1 MVMQLDAVAVMP
13 TLWRGMDGDVYIGKM
28 AQMTA
33 QGFLLESQF
42 GWIIDVLVIT
52 AATLGIMRTRCF
64 LALGG
69 WRQHFGHVGEMD
81 VFLIA
86 INFCGNHLVRQGFG
100 DEGDLAIGL
109 GHPLSHG
116 V

>member
-1 MVMQLDAVAVMP
+1 MQLDAVAVMP

-33 QGFLLESQF
+33 QGLLFEGQF
-42 GWIIDVLVIT
+42 GWVIDVLVIT
-52 AATLGIMRTRCF
+52 APTLGIMWARCF

-69 WRQHFGHVGEMD
+69 GRQHFGHVGEMD

-86 INFCGNHLVRQGFG
+86 VNFCGNHLVWQGFG